1 MGVFRTIGN
10 ILVGDRVA
18 VKYGLFLQGEF
29 LLPEMGAQ
37 VCEMR
42 TVEFN
47 HNGIRGN
54 LVFQQPNHTSKS
66 LLSTN
71 SS

>member
-1 MGVFRTIGN
+1 MAQVFIRLTILLSNQMGVFRTIGN

-37 VCEMR
+37 VCE
-42 TVEFN
+42 T
-47 HNGIRGN
+47 
-54 LVFQQPNHTSKS
+54 KD
-66 LLSTN
+66 
-71 SS
+71 